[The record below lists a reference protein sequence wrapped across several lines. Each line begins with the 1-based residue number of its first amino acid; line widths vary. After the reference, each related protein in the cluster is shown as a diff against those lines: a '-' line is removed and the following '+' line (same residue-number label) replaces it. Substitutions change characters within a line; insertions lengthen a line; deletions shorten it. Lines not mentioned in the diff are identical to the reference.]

1 MRDWLST
8 AELADLA
15 LPGLPA
21 TQRGWNEYAEREGW
35 LSLSSKVRQ
44 RRARG
49 GGLEYHVSLLPAEAL
64 ALYAARTI
72 GHVGLPAVEAARA
85 AAEPAAEQLT
95 LPAIETRDAKLAL
108 LAAADRFARDASLTR
123 NTADR
128 LFSAQYNRGR
138 VEIEAW
144 IRQAVREVSPRTIA
158 RWRAASKQ
166 GAAKLGVDR
175 GAARR
180 GKGALDAPE
189 IRTFILGFIAYQPH
203 VTARRVADHLAA
215 RFPGL
220 VAPER
225 TVRHVLKRLKTDEK
239 VALTAI
245 TNPDAFKSKYE
256 LSGSNSNAV
265 ERLNEQW
272 QIDASP
278 ADVLLTTGRH
288 SIYACIDRFSRRT
301 ILLVTKT
308 PRADAV
314 ALLIRKALL
323 AWGAPE
329 RIKTDNGSDFRA
341 KRTVGLFAALGIEIE
356 VSPPFTPKAKA
367 HVERVIGTFQR
378 DCAADLP
385 GFVGHSVAD
394 RKVIEERKAFAARL
408 GESADNVFC
417 VEMDAAE
424 FQRRCDHWAQNRYE
438 HAPHAGLAGRTPAA
452 AAAAWPGTIRR
463 IDDVRAL
470 DMLLAPIAGGDGI
483 RTVTKRGVR
492 VDNAHYLTPAVLP
505 ETRCLVR
512 MDPADLGRI
521 WLFSEDGAE
530 FLGEGICP
538 ELAGVDPQKALA
550 EAKAQQRALLADRM
564 AEIKGAMREIKRDKP
579 ALAEAIARRE
589 AEAAGKLLAFPK
601 PVESYSTPALRA
613 AAEATESHVVGA
625 PASGSHAMEK
635 PAAPAAP
642 AVHRLPETKQQ
653 RFRRAQAL
661 EADVARGVELST
673 DDALWLGGYRESAE
687 YAAMKHMVEEFG
699 EAALK

>member
-8 AELADLA
+8 ADLADLA

-35 LSLSSKVRQ
+35 VSVPGKARVRKS
-44 RRARG
+44 RG
-49 GGLEYHVSLLPAEAL
+49 GGFEYHVSLLPAEAL
-64 ALYAARTI
+64 ALYAARKI
-72 GHVGLPAVEAARA
+72 GAVALSQEDLSRAEAETR
-85 AAEPAAEQLT
+85 AEQLT

-108 LAAADRFARDASLTR
+108 IAAADRFARDASLSR
-123 NTADR
+123 NVADS
-128 LFSAQYNRGR
+128 LFCTQYNRGALA
-138 VEIEAW
+138 VEPW
-144 IRQAVREVSPRTIA
+144 IRQAVKEISGRTIK
-158 RWRAASKQ
+158 RWRATSKTSAS
-166 GAAKLGVDR
+166 GLGVDR

-189 IRTFILGFIAYQPH
+189 IKTFILGLVAYQPH
-203 VTARRVADHLAA
+203 VSAQRVADYLGAQ
-215 RFPGL
+215 FPGL
-220 VAPER
+220 DAPVR
-225 TVRHVLKRLKTDEK
+225 TVQRVLKRFKTDEK
-239 VALTAI
+239 VALAAI

-301 ILLVTKT
+301 IILVTKT

-314 ALLIRKALL
+314 ALLIRKALI
-323 AWGAPE
+323 AWGVPE

-341 KRTVGLFAALGIEIE
+341 KRTVGLFAALGVEIE

-385 GFVGHSVAD
+385 GFIGHNVAD
-394 RKVIEERKAFAARL
+394 RKVIEERKAFASRL
-408 GESADNVFC
+408 GESADHVFC
-417 VEMDAAE
+417 VEMDASA
-424 FQRRCDHWAQNRYE
+424 FQAHCDHWAQNRYE
-438 HAPHAGLAGRTPAA
+438 HRAHGGLGGRTPAA
-452 AAAAWPGTIRR
+452 VAAAFPGRIKR
-463 IDDVRAL
+463 IDDIRAL
-470 DMLLAPIAGGDGI
+470 DILLAPIADGDGV

-492 VDNAHYLTPAVLP
+492 VDNAHYMTPNVLP
-505 ETRCLVR
+505 GTRCLVR

-538 ELAGVDPQKALA
+538 ELAGVDPAAALA
-550 EAKAQQRALLADRM
+550 EAKAQHRALIAETT
-564 AEIKGAMREIKRDKP
+564 AEIKAAMRRVKADKP
-579 ALAEAIARRE
+579 ALAEAIARKE
-589 AEAAGKLLAFPK
+589 ALQAGKLVAFPK
-601 PVESYSTPALRA
+601 PVESYSTPALDA
-613 AAEATESHVVGA
+613 ASEAVGDA
-625 PASGSHAMEK
+625 P
-635 PAAPAAP
+635 APAAP
-642 AVHRLPETKQQ
+642 RIAAVASDAPRNEVHRLPETKQQ

-661 EADVARGVELST
+661 ERDLGLGLT
-673 DDALWLGGYRESAE
+673 LGDDDAMWLGGYQTTAE
-687 YAAMKHMVEEFG
+687 YQSLKDAYEDFG
-699 EAALK
+699 EAALR

>member
-8 AELADLA
+8 ADLADLA

-21 TQRGWNEYAEREGW
+21 TQRGWNEFAEREGW
-35 LSLSSKVRQ
+35 LSQTHLVRQ

-49 GGLEYHVSLLPAEAL
+49 GGLEYHISLLPQAAL
-64 ALYAARTI
+64 AAYTARTI
-72 GHVGLPAVEAARA
+72 GAVALDDETAARA

-108 LAAADRFARDASLTR
+108 IAAADRFARDASLSR
-123 NTADR
+123 NVADS
-128 LFSAQYNRGR
+128 LFATQYNRSA
-138 VEIEAW
+138 IEMAPW
-144 IRQAVREVSPRTIA
+144 IRQAVRELSPRTLR
-158 RWRAASKQ
+158 RWRMTKRD

-180 GKGALDAPE
+180 GTGALDGAE
-189 IRTFILGFIAYQPH
+189 VKAFLLGLVAFQPH
-203 VTARRVADHLAA
+203 ITAQRVADNLTAK
-215 RFPGL
+215 FPDIDAL
-220 VAPER
+220 VR
-225 TVRHVLKRLKTDEK
+225 TVQRVLKRLKTDEK

-256 LSGSNSNAV
+256 LSGANSNAV

-301 ILLVTKT
+301 IILVTKT

-314 ALLIRKALL
+314 ALLVRKALL
-323 AWGAPE
+323 AWGVPE

-341 KRTVGLFAALGIEIE
+341 KRTQGLFLALGIDIE

-385 GFVGHSVAD
+385 GFIGHSVAD
-394 RKVIEERKAFAARL
+394 RKVIEERKAFASRL
-408 GESADNVFC
+408 GESADHVFC
-417 VEMDAAE
+417 VEMDAQA
-424 FQRRCDHWAQNRYE
+424 FQARCDHWAANRYE
-438 HAPHAGLAGRTPAA
+438 HRPHAGLKGATPAA
-452 AAAAWPGTIRR
+452 VAAAWPGKIRR
-463 IDDVRAL
+463 IDDIRAL
-470 DMLLAPIAGGDGI
+470 DMLLTPIAGGDGI
-483 RTVTKRGVR
+483 RRVTKRGVR
-492 VDNAHYLTPAVLP
+492 VDNAHYMTPAVLP

-538 ELAGVDPQKALA
+538 ELAGVDPQKAIA
-550 EAKAQQRALLADRM
+550 EAKAIHRRLIAETT
-564 AEIKGAMREIKRDKP
+564 AEIKSAMREVKRDKP
-579 ALAEAIARRE
+579 ALAEIIARRE
-589 AEAAGKLLAFPK
+589 AEAAGKLVAFPK
-601 PVESYSTPALRA
+601 PTEIYTTPALAA
-613 AAEATESHVVGA
+613 AAEATADHVPA
-625 PASGSHAMEK
+625 PAQMI
-635 PAAPAAP
+635 APIEAP

-653 RFRRAQAL
+653 RFRRALAL
-661 EADVARGVELST
+661 ERDMAAGLTLGD
-673 DDALWLGGYRESAE
+673 DDALWLGGYQTTAE
-687 YAAMKHMVEEFG
+687 YKAFRMQFEEHG
-699 EAALK
+699 EVALR